1 MVISAPSMLNV
12 GALILLLM
20 FIYSILGCYLFNEV
34 YEGKVINELNNFWN
48 FHNAL
53 ITLFRAATGED
64 WFVIMFD
71 VSKTG
76 NNCTKGKDCGSSIFN
91 F

>member
-1 MVISAPSMLNV
+1 MVISMPSLLNV
-12 GALILLLM
+12 GALTLLLM
-20 FIYSILGCYLFNEV
+20 FIYSVLGCYLFNEV
-34 YEGKVINELNNFWN
+34 LEGDAIDNFTNFHN

-71 VSKTG
+71 VSRTGKNCIPGKT
-76 NNCTKGKDCGSSIFN
+76 CGSSKYFK
-91 F
+91 